1 MIMNEFE
8 HQFFLIK
15 LNGFLKKRCHEKNN
29 PNIPIH
35 LFLIGGV
42 RIGKIYTLKKYFKDF
57 MII

>member
-15 LNGFLKKRCHEKNN
+15 LNGFFKKRCHEKNN

-42 RIGKIYTLKKYFKDF
+42 RIGKIYT
-57 MII
+57 